1 MEGIT
6 YNIFTRTSPQL
17 SALVSCVRLFE
28 YILLYKPLCLSDT
41 YKTDVHEACSVQTV
55 TGAANDP
62 RVGGEK

>member
-1 MEGIT
+1 M
-6 YNIFTRTSPQL
+6 YNIQFKEPFINPIFAQ
-17 SALVSCVRLFE
+17 
-28 YILLYKPLCLSDT
+28 ILLTPGVSVANSCAPCLSDT